1 MCLSDLNSLAEPI
14 HFIHFLVNANDEEA
28 RLRLCVA
35 CSASCLQLRWCHF
48 PGPCSFIFAVRGG
61 FPVGASEPR
70 SLGLAPL
77 LLLKARAAGPRS
89 AHEAVCKSS
98 LTPFLLL
105 NIHILLLQLPV
116 LSVSFC
122 CCFRVTNECQPSS
135 LYEIVNVS
143 KRQDAHQRP

>member
-70 SLGLAPL
+70 LGTAAPPEGP
-77 LLLKARAAGPRS
+77 GPRS
-89 AHEAVCKSS
+89 AREAVCKSP
-98 LTPFLLL
+98 LTPFFLL
-105 NIHILLLQLPV
+105 NIHILLLQLLV

-143 KRQDAHQRP
+143 KRQDAPQRP

>member
-48 PGPCSFIFAVRGG
+48 PGSCSFIFAVRGG
-61 FPVGASEPR
+61 FPVGASEPP
-70 SLGLAPL
+70 LGTAAPPEGP
-77 LLLKARAAGPRS
+77 GPRS
-89 AHEAVCKSS
+89 AREAVCKSS